1 MGLSELC
8 AHYNLLKHE
17 VNLETHPLYC
27 LIHETNLADIEVSI
41 KILLSADV
49 LCLIGYLA
57 KNLRKN
63 VKPSQ

>member
-1 MGLSELC
+1 MGLGELC

-17 VNLETHPLYC
+17 VNLENHPLYC

-41 KILLSADV
+41 KILSSNV

-63 VKPSQ
+63 VKLSP